1 MLSVEQVTFR
11 YDRRS
16 QPVLRNASL
25 SLDAGQVGV
34 RQDHPD
40 ADAAGAVYT
49 GIGAHRL

>member
-34 RQDHPD
+34 LLGRNGCAKPHC
-40 ADAAGAVYT
+40 
-49 GIGAHRL
+49 